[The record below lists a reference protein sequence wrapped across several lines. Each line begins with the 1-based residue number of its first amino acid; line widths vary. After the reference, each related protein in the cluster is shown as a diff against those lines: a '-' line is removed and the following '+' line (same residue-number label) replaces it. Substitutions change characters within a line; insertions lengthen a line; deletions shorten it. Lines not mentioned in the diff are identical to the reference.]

1 MGFDGAPTVFGSAN
15 HRAEWFMMI
24 VQHWS
29 NNARCILP
37 WLQCKFYVLNFGLNS
52 KPKKENEYCS
62 QKMSRCLDIRHLQTE
77 SLEEMDLGG
86 GRRLQ
91 AMPNIGFTIN
101 IVICGSNQVKKKPT
115 KSCRSHNNCYFLC
128 HWIVDEHFW
137 RIYFRAFGPVLGRGK
152 WSAVSPENVKR

>member
-1 MGFDGAPTVFGSAN
+1 ML
-15 HRAEWFMMI
+15 
-24 VQHWS
+24 VQHRS
-29 NNARCILP
+29 NNK
-37 WLQCKFYVLNFGLNS
+37 QCTYHGSSVNSTYVLIFGLNR
-52 KPKKENEYCS
+52 KPKKENEYCL

-115 KSCRSHNNCYFLC
+115 KSYRSHNNCYFLC
-128 HWIVDEHFW
+128 HWIVEEHFW
-137 RIYFRAFGPVLGRGK
+137 RIYFIAFGPLLGRGE
-152 WSAVSPENVKR
+152 WLAVSPENVKRKNVVQLHISQT